1 MPKQVQGWRGT
12 VPQRWHW
19 REGPCKRSHYFDMD
33 FYLMKERLEERD
45 MEIQRTA
52 TENNEADSQTG
63 LMDCGMDLPVMLLAA
78 LPMAVGQWGGDR
90 NTAYRHWKLDWD
102 WMP

>member
-1 MPKQVQGWRGT
+1 
-12 VPQRWHW
+12 
-19 REGPCKRSHYFDMD
+19 
-33 FYLMKERLEERD
+33 MKERLEERD

-90 NTAYRHWKLDWD
+90 NTAYRHWQLDCEGCHEGVVYILSDVEWVYCSL
-102 WMP
+102 